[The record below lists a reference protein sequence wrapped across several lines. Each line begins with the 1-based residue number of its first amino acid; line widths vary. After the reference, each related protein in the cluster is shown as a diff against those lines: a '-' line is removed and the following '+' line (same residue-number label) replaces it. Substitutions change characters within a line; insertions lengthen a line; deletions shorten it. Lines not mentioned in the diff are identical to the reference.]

1 MSLKQ
6 QQNQLLSAIFALDNA
21 NKITTDNVTLAQN
34 KGYTAGLEIY
44 QRSLL
49 ANANRALAI
58 TFATVHSFIGASA
71 FKRLVK
77 SYLQTH
83 LKDAYDWG
91 ELGANFASFIK
102 HQKIADL
109 ENSAILADIAALD
122 FACHQT
128 ERAKNVD
135 KDLAS
140 LSLLSSKDAYQ
151 LTVNFAAGFKVLPL
165 NYPVDTVIEYIK
177 NSHKKNNILSV
188 EAIKQQLTHAELAE
202 KKANAYYFLI
212 WRPSFQ
218 AQYQQITE
226 EEYLWLAL
234 WQSNQTQPVN
244 QQLSLGRALDKTK
257 TDRFSIVDWLPKAI
271 EQQLINSISTQTPD

>member
-102 HQKIADL
+102 QQKIADL
-109 ENSAILADIAALD
+109 ENSAILADIATLD

-140 LSLLSSKDAYQ
+140 LSLLSNKDAYQ
-151 LTVNFAAGFKVLPL
+151 LTVNFAAGFKVLTL
-165 NYPVDTVIEYIK
+165 NYPIDTIIEGIK
-177 NSHKKNNILSV
+177 NTYKKNNTLSV
-188 EAIKQQLTHAELAE
+188 EAIKQQLTRAELAE
-202 KKANAYYFLI
+202 NKTNTYHFLI
-212 WRPSFQ
+212 WRPNFQ
-218 AQYQQITE
+218 AQYQQVSE
-226 EEYLWLAL
+226 EEYQWLAL
-234 WQSNQTQPVN
+234 WQSNQAQPIN
-244 QQLSLGRALDKTK
+244 RQLSLGTALDKAK
-257 TDRFSIVDWLPKAI
+257 AYSFSIVDWLPKAI
-271 EQQLINSISTQTPD
+271 EQQLINSISIQTSD